1 MGFFI
6 TSAGIGN
13 GDNLGGLAGA
23 DAHCTKLAEAP
34 GSTGSMWRAYLS
46 AQAGQSDR
54 RGLSARGSRGS
65 GQEDLI
71 KTGGAELLYCF
82 AKRFALAG

>member
-13 GDNLGGLAGA
+13 GGNLGGLAGA
-23 DAHCTKLAEAP
+23 DAHCTKLAEAA
-34 GSTGSMWRAYLS
+34 GSTRSTWRAYLS
-46 AQAGQSDR
+46 TQAGESER
-54 RGLSARGSRGS
+54 RGLSARGSRGC
-65 GQEDLI
+65 GQEDLV

-82 AKRFALAG
+82 AAD